1 MSLDD
6 ASAVSSLGE
15 RLLQAVKNLWK
26 TVNSQGIE
34 IAEIQSRIATL
45 ERELHGLKV
54 SKGRAKAK
62 SARLEAALSES
73 ERTIADIRSR
83 LN

>member
-6 ASAVSSLGE
+6 ANAASSLGE
-15 RLLQAVKNLWK
+15 RLLQGVRNLWK
-26 TVNSQGIE
+26 TVNSQGLDIIE
-34 IAEIQSRIATL
+34 IEKRVASL

-54 SKGRAKAK
+54 SRGRAKAK
-62 SARLEAALSES
+62 SSRLEAALTES
-73 ERTIADIRSR
+73 EQKIADIRSR